1 MELLSYLSINKVK
14 VIIVSLWIISFSFL
28 YNDSFWPAYILI
40 SIGSSLRLSQEW
52 PLIKHIIKS
61 YFLKIYQILIV
72 YVFSVISVQYINIS
86 MGIERDYLNY
96 SPWIMAV
103 FLSITLLFFLLMIIS
118 FLFMSLQSAGSI
130 FRMFATE
137 SFVSR
142 IKKHP
147 SVRLLD
153 KTWDICFISLPF
165 VILICFYSE
174 NILYVSLRL
183 DAYSSTDCSKQRSNN
198 VYIRKNSNEC
208 YLFKSRFGVEQ
219 PTLIKSTK
227 E

>member
-1 MELLSYLSINKVK
+1 MELSSYLSVNKGK
-14 VIIVSLWIISFSFL
+14 IITVSLWIIAISFL
-28 YNDSFWPAYILI
+28 YNGFFWPAYILI
-40 SIGSSLRLSQEW
+40 SIGSLLRLSQEW

-61 YFLKIYQILIV
+61 YFLRIYQILIV

-103 FLSITLLFFLLMIIS
+103 FLSITLLFFLLIVIS
-118 FLFMSLQSAGSI
+118 FSFMSFQSTGSV
-130 FRMFATE
+130 FRMFVTE
-137 SFVSR
+137 NFVNR

-147 SVRLLD
+147 SVRFLD

-165 VILICFYSE
+165 VILISFYSD
-174 NILYVSLRL
+174 NILYASLRL
-183 DAYSSTDCSKQRSNN
+183 DAYSATDCSKQHSNN
-198 VYIRKNSNEC
+198 VYIRKNNDEC
-208 YLFKSRFGVEQ
+208 YLFKSRFSFYQ
-219 PTLIKSTK
+219 PTLIKSKK

>member
-1 MELLSYLSINKVK
+1 MELSSYLSVNKGK
-14 VIIVSLWIISFSFL
+14 IITFILWIIAIPPL
-28 YNDSFWPAYILI
+28 YNDFFWPAYILI
-40 SIGSSLRLSQEW
+40 SIGSLLRLSQEW

-61 YFLKIYQILIV
+61 YFLRIYQILIV

-86 MGIERDYLNY
+86 MGIERDYLSY

-103 FLSITLLFFLLMIIS
+103 FLSIMLLFFLLMIIS
-118 FLFMSLQSAGSI
+118 FSFMIFQSAGSV

-137 SFVSR
+137 NFVSR

-153 KTWDICFISLPF
+153 KTWDICIISLPF
-165 VILICFYSE
+165 VILTGLYSN
-174 NILYVSLRL
+174 NILYASIRL
-183 DAYSSTDCSKQRSNN
+183 DSYSSTDCSKQHSNN

-208 YLFKSRFGVEQ
+208 YLFKSRFSFDQ
-219 PTLIKSTK
+219 PTLIESKK
-227 E
+227 Q